1 MSSKPT
7 WAHPV
12 EGELARLLDE
22 VGVHWEY
29 EPREFVLA
37 RDDEGRV
44 TEAFVPD
51 FYLPELDVYVECTTM
66 RQKLTTKKNRKMR
79 LAQELYGVTVIPMYR
94 RDFER
99 LTKYGLQLA
108 AA

>member
-1 MSSKPT
+1 MSAQPT
-7 WAHPV
+7 FAHPA
-12 EGELARLLDE
+12 EAELARLLDD
-22 VGVHWEY
+22 VGVRWEY
-29 EPREFVLA
+29 EPREFVLE

-44 TEAFVPD
+44 IEAFVPD
-51 FYLPELDVYVECTTM
+51 FYLAELDIYVECTTM